1 MPDQPLHFT
10 SERET
15 VLASILESRLHL
27 SRLESDM
34 HETVL
39 RSHEM
44 ISQSL
49 GLIARANEA
58 LTRTAS
64 IFSAKAPAAWRYS

>member
-27 SRLESDM
+27 SRLEWDI

-39 RSHEM
+39 RSREM

-49 GLIARANEA
+49 DLIVKADEG

-64 IFSAKAPAAWRYS
+64 IFTVANAPAASP